1 MVKTIYLKCWEI
13 VRKKPLTLWGVSLLG
28 VLLMMLAQTV
38 GVLPIISI
46 PLTLLLEAGM
56 AVIYL
61 RGFKGER
68 VEVEDVF
75 AGFRGDF
82 WRVLGGMAWMALWVF
97 IWSLIPIVGPVFGV
111 IKSYE
116 YRFAP
121 IILMTRPEVAATDAI
136 KLSQKQTEGYK
147 GNMFLCDLI
156 VWGAVVA
163 VCLALV
169 LLGFIPFVGYIF
181 WAVLPLFMLA
191 ASAVSPLGFG
201 LLRAAFYVESET
213 NAAAGAGGSGCAPAA
228 APASAF
234 CAQCGSPLDP
244 EQKFCSRCGARQG
257 D

>member
-1 MVKTIYLKCWEI
+1 MVKTMFLKCWEI
-13 VRKKPLTLWGVSLLG
+13 ARKKPLTLWGISLLG
-28 VLLMMLAQTV
+28 VLLMCLAQTV

-46 PLTLLLEAGM
+46 PLTLVLEAGM
-56 AVIYL
+56 AAIYL
-61 RGFKGER
+61 KGYMGER
-68 VEVEDVF
+68 IEVEDVF
-75 AGFRGDF
+75 AGFKGDF
-82 WRVLGGMAWMALWVF
+82 WRVLGGMAWMSLWVF

-121 IILMTRPEVAATDAI
+121 FILMTRPEVPATEAI

-147 GNMFLCDLI
+147 GSMFLCDLI
-156 VWGAVVA
+156 VWGAIVA
-163 VCLALV
+163 VCLVLV
-169 LLGFIPFVGYIF
+169 LLGLIPFVGYGF
-181 WAVLPLFMLA
+181 WAALPLFMLA

-213 NAAAGAGGSGCAPAA
+213 NAAVNGSGSTPAG
-228 APASAF
+228 APASAY
-234 CAQCGSPLDP
+234 CAQCGSPKDP